1 MNNNNVG
8 KWVSVNG
15 SIELPYE
22 SDFVLV
28 KAAFIGE
35 NGCAVKSLG
44 GRYYFVR
51 KGRFRAFQ
59 GPFVVDT
66 TKDTFLK
73 KGRL

>member
-1 MNNNNVG
+1 MNNVG

-35 NGCAVKSLG
+35 DGCAVKSLG

-51 KGRFRAFQ
+51 KGRFQAFK
-59 GPFVVDT
+59 GPRFVIDT
-66 TKDTFLK
+66 MEDTFLTRGK
-73 KGRL
+73 L

>member
-1 MNNNNVG
+1 MNNVG

-35 NGCAVKSLG
+35 DCCAVKSLG

-51 KGRFRAFQ
+51 KGRFRAFT
-59 GPFVVDT
+59 GSRFVVDT
-66 TKDTFLK
+66 TEDTFLT

>member
-1 MNNNNVG
+1 MNNVG

-35 NGCAVKSLG
+35 DGCTVKSLG

-51 KGRFRAFQ
+51 KGRFADFP
-59 GPFVVDT
+59 GPKFVIDA